1 MPVCYY
7 SRALRGSEIN
17 YPAVEKEAP
26 SIIEALKKLRP
37 LIYNSLVV
45 FTDKALCSL
54 FERADD
60 RNARISR
67 WVLSLQEAKA
77 EVKYIKSEKNTRNWG
92 ILP

>member
-1 MPVCYY
+1 MERTFTCQYVIVEPFV
-7 SRALRGSEIN
+7 AEIN

-26 SIIEALKKLRP
+26 SFIEALKKLRP

-60 RNARISR
+60 
-67 WVLSLQEAKA
+67 L
-77 EVKYIKSEKNTRNWG
+77 G
-92 ILP
+92 

>member
-1 MPVCYY
+1 MPVCY

-17 YPAVEKEAP
+17 YPAVEKEAS

-45 FTDKALCSL
+45 FTDKALCWL

-60 RNARISR
+60 RNARIS
-67 WVLSLQEAKA
+67 LSLQEAKA
-77 EVKYIKSEKNTRNWG
+77 EVKYIKGFKITRNWG